1 MPEHRPRRRAR
12 AGAALLLVAAAVLSA
27 CAAPANVAPPS
38 TATPTRAPLAEAA
51 ALQQVLDDSRARMG
65 FPGVIARVI
74 RSGAGWDGASGSA
87 AAGGSRLPS
96 PDDHTRVGSLTKTM
110 TATIVLQLAQ
120 EGLLSLDEPISRYVP
135 DLPNPEA
142 TISQVLDMTS
152 GIPSYTLDPDITDA
166 YLARPWQE
174 WTPEQLLDGVR
185 SLPAQFPP
193 GTGWQYSNS
202 NYVALGVMIEKVT
215 GKPVADVFQERIFG
229 PLGMTSSS
237 FPMDDTIPAP
247 YLAGVTAQGA
257 EAGQTRDATRWSPSF
272 AFTAGQVVS
281 TMDDLERWAHA
292 LFTGE
297 GVLDPAT
304 QRLRHDSIL
313 TWPPPNTATTGY
325 GYGIGNREGWW
336 GHDGDIPGYTTSLVH
351 NYQTD
356 TTIIVIVNSDIPDG
370 ETGVAPA
377 PYVLAQLQ
385 AALG

>member
-1 MPEHRPRRRAR
+1 
-12 AGAALLLVAAAVLSA
+12 VAAAALSA
-27 CAAPANVAPPS
+27 CAAPANVPPPPE
-38 TATPTRAPLAEAA
+38 ATPTRGALAEAA
-51 ALQQVLDDSRARMG
+51 ALQQALDDSRSRLG

-74 RSGAGWDGASGSA
+74 RPGAGWDGVSGA
-87 AAGGSRLPS
+87 AAPGGTRP
-96 PDDHTRVGSLTKTM
+96 PAADDRTRVGSLTKTM
-110 TATIVLQLAQ
+110 TATIVLQLSQ

-135 DLPNPEA
+135 DLPNPDA
-142 TISQVLDMTS
+142 TISQVMDMTS
-152 GIPSYTLDPDITDA
+152 GIPSYTLDQEITDA
-166 YLARPWQE
+166 YLSRPWQD

-185 SLPAQFPP
+185 TLPAEFPP

-202 NYVALGVMIEKVT
+202 NYVALGVLIEKVT

-229 PLGMTSSS
+229 PLGMSSSS
-237 FPMDDTIPAP
+237 FPMDDAIPAP

-257 EAGQTRDATRWSPSF
+257 EDGQTRDATRWSPSF

-304 QRLRHDSIL
+304 QRLRRDSIL
-313 TWPPPNTATTGY
+313 SWPPPNSATAGY
-325 GYGIGNREGWW
+325 GYGIGNRDGWW
-336 GHDGDIPGYTTSLVH
+336 GHDGDIPGYTTSVVH

-356 TTIIVIVNSDIPDG
+356 TTIIVIVNSDIPDD
-370 ETGVAPA
+370 ETGLAPA